1 MSRQLQTSP
10 AEQRFLRTMHGREV
24 AVISGLHSTLPSD
37 DVAVPGVYDSI
48 GGGQGLLD
56 RESLLI

>member
-1 MSRQLQTSP
+1 
-10 AEQRFLRTMHGREV
+10 MHGREV
-24 AVISGLHSTLPSD
+24 AVIDGLQSTLPSD

-48 GGGQGLLD
+48 DGGQDVLD